1 MFTIEYSRKKKIF
14 ELIFSHAHKNTCMAL
29 KWNRHNGN
37 WLISAS
43 RDHFCKLFDIRNLKE
58 EVQCFRGHKK
68 EACSK
73 HCLFVDRLE
82 IKCVYFILFI
92 FHTRIKEIRIKNF
105 KEKIIYIDRYIYSL
119 VLLFLFQINKINNRL
134 FFFQ

>member
-1 MFTIEYSRKKKIF
+1 
-14 ELIFSHAHKNTCMAL
+14 MAL
-29 KWNRHNGN
+29 KWNRQNGN

-73 HCLFVDRLE
+73 LFLFDYYCFK
-82 IKCVYFILFI
+82 IKCIDFILFI
-92 FHTRIKEIRIKNF
+92 FNIRIKEIRIRINDK
-105 KEKIIYIDRYIYSL
+105 YIFYYCY
-119 VLLFLFQINKINNRL
+119 FFFQINKIINL
-134 FFFQ
+134 HSPFFFFFSPMNMFNIMDKSKIQ

>member
-1 MFTIEYSRKKKIF
+1 
-14 ELIFSHAHKNTCMAL
+14 MAL

-73 HCLFVDRLE
+73 LFLFGYCFK
-82 IKCVYFILFI
+82 IKCIKINIYYYCYF
-92 FHTRIKEIRIKNF
+92 
-105 KEKIIYIDRYIYSL
+105 
-119 VLLFLFQINKINNRL
+119 VFQINKIIYRS
-134 FFFQ
+134 FFFSPINIFNITNKSKIQKDRVGTILL